1 MRDLALEIIGESLRS
16 ASREETSDLSIDVVL
31 ARLHDGVEDAP

>member
-1 MRDLALEIIGESLRS
+1 MRDLALKVIGEGLRC

-31 ARLHDGVEDAP
+31 ARIHEAVEDAP